1 MDQRAQVEGS
11 GETGLFSPTGVTW
24 FGAIINLV
32 LSGAKIAVGLL
43 APSQA
48 LLADGVHSLSDLVS
62 DVAVLA
68 GLRLSRRPADANH
81 PYGHARFDTLT
92 ALSVGLMLLA
102 AAAWIGIQAMLA
114 LRVRDSHAAIG
125 PWPFWLALLS
135 VPCKEWL
142 FWITRRVGRRTG
154 NLSLI
159 ANAWHHRSDAFTS
172 LAAAAGLAG
181 AAFGGPDWG
190 FLDHLTA
197 LVLAALLVVVAL
209 RILLASAAE
218 LTDRASDPQTHAAI
232 AHIAASTPGV
242 RGHHALRTR
251 RLGGQIEMD
260 IHIQVDP
267 GLTVRAGHDIASEV
281 KHRLLNGDCRV
292 VNAVVHVEPAETHGG

>member
-1 MDQRAQVEGS
+1 MDLPVHAEAK
-11 GETGLFSPTGVTW
+11 EATGLFSPMGVTW
-24 FGAIINLV
+24 FGALINLV

-68 GLRLSRRPADANH
+68 GLRIAQRPADANH

-92 ALSVGLMLLA
+92 ALSVGLLLLA
-102 AAAWIGIQAMLA
+102 AAAWIGVQAMLA
-114 LRVRDSHAAIG
+114 LRVRDTHLAVGAL
-125 PWPFWLALLS
+125 PFWLALLS

-142 FWITRRVGRRTG
+142 FRITRRVGRRTG

-181 AAFGGPDWG
+181 AAFGGPAWG

-197 LVLAALLVVVAL
+197 LVLATFLVVVAM
-209 RILLASAAE
+209 RILWASAAE
-218 LTDRASDPQTHAAI
+218 LTDRASDPHTHATI

-242 RGHHALRTR
+242 RGFHALRTR

-267 GLTVRAGHDIASEV
+267 GLSVRDGHDIAGQV
-281 KHRLLNGDCRV
+281 KHRLLNGNCRV
-292 VNAVVHVEPAETHGG
+292 VNAIIHVEPAEP